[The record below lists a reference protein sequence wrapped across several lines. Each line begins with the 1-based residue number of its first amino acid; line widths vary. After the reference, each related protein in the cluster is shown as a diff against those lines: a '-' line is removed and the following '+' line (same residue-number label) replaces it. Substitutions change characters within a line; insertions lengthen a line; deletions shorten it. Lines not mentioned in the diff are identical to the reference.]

1 LITVVLIEVDIKQL
15 IPFLSIKVSFI
26 THCSSLLITM
36 LEPNSTPLE
45 ESVAVKLDDLGP
57 IIINTD
63 GSMSR
68 IPNWLEMPEDEKMK
82 TIRLVSKRNKSRL
95 QALRNKK
102 PDDDKGNMLD
112 NIITT
117 EGGGDKEGIPDE
129 MTGSGS
135 GNNAITDMLTIEQG

>member
-1 LITVVLIEVDIKQL
+1 
-15 IPFLSIKVSFI
+15 
-26 THCSSLLITM
+26 M

-45 ESVAVKLDDLGP
+45 ETVAVKLDNLGP

-68 IPNWLEMPEDEKMK
+68 IPNWLEMPEDEKIK
-82 TIRLVSKRNKSRL
+82 TVRLVSKRNKSRL

>member
-1 LITVVLIEVDIKQL
+1 
-15 IPFLSIKVSFI
+15 
-26 THCSSLLITM
+26 M

-82 TIRLVSKRNKSRL
+82 TVRLVSKRNKSRL

-112 NIITT
+112 NIITA
-117 EGGGDKEGIPDE
+117 EGKGDKEGIHDE